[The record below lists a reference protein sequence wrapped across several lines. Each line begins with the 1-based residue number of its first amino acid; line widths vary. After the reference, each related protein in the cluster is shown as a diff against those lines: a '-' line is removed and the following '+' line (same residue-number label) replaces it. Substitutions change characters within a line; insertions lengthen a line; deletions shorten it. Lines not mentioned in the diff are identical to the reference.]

1 MNLKGVLSNNLRY
14 FQHLQFSRLY
24 SSMRRVESTEY
35 ADYPSPQFTLQFAR
49 FLFGLSY
56 KATCKAGAL
65 PEGERG
71 GGGGVYSLI

>member
-1 MNLKGVLSNNLRY
+1 
-14 FQHLQFSRLY
+14 
-24 SSMRRVESTEY
+24 MRRVESTEY

-71 GGGGVYSLI
+71 GGGVGWVLPYISYKSMCQYATQNSSHKTAT